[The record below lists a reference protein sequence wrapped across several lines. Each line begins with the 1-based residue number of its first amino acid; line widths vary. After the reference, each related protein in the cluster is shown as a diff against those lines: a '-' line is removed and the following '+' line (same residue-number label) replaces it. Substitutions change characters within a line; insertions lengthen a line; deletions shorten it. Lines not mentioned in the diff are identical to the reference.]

1 MKGHNA
7 SAIGAPTLALMLALT
22 LALAA
27 ALSGG
32 VASAATVSMAFGDNL
47 PPYILAQ
54 QDAGIEVEIVRA
66 ALAQRG
72 HVLQAR
78 YLPMG
83 RIPLMFKSRQVDAI
97 MMDVGEDMAPFG
109 GHYALPPVL
118 YDNVFITLKR
128 SRLEIR
134 APQDLR
140 GHTVMSFVGAAKRYP
155 DWLQPLQHTGAYVE
169 SNHQEV
175 QPMLL
180 ALGRYE
186 VVLSDRSIF
195 QYYALQQHL
204 KDPSFVLPPVQ
215 QHAFTVADPKNYR
228 PVFRDPAIRDDFNA
242 GLAYLHKSGRY
253 RAIYDK
259 YLKN

>member
-1 MKGHNA
+1 MEGRA
-7 SAIGAPTLALMLALT
+7 SNPIYKLAAG

-27 ALSGG
+27 AL
-32 VASAATVSMAFGDNL
+32 APAHAALVSMAFGDNL
-47 PPYILAQ
+47 PPYILAAE
-54 QDAGIEVEIVRA
+54 DAGIEVDIVRA
-66 ALAQRG
+66 ALAYRG

-78 YLPMG
+78 YLPMA
-83 RIPLMFKSRQVDAI
+83 RIPPSFKAGQVDAI

-109 GHYALPPVL
+109 GHYAAPPVL

-128 SRLEIR
+128 SRLAIR

-155 DWLQPLQHTGAYVE
+155 EWLQPLQPGGTYVE

-175 QPMLL
+175 QPLLL
-180 ALGRYE
+180 ALGRYD

-195 QYYALQQHL
+195 QYYVLQQRRKEPGFVMPPVEQHEFTHA
-204 KDPSFVLPPVQ
+204 DPS
-215 QHAFTVADPKNYR
+215 NYR
-228 PVFRDPAIRDDFNA
+228 PVFRDPAVRDDFNA
-242 GLAYLHKSGRY
+242 GLEHLRKTGRY